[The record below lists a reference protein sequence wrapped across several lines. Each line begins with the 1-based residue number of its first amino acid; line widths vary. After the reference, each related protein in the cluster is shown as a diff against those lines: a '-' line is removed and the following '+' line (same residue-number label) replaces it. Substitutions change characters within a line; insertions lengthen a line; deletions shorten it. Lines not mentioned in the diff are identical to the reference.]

1 MTLRTT
7 SLLIAVLLLGQAS
20 SARADSLPGSFR
32 ALEALALCDAA
43 TRQDVAAERAA
54 LLERGLALAQTAV
67 DADDTDSAGHF
78 ALFCNLGRR
87 LQLHPL
93 GLGSLA
99 AVRRVR
105 HAIDRALELAPR
117 STSVL
122 TAKGIMLLELPRLFG
137 GDRDQGERLLRRA
150 LEIAP
155 GFADAE
161 RALVEHGLA
170 PSLATA
176 QHSPNI
182 VP

>member
-1 MTLRTT
+1 
-7 SLLIAVLLLGQAS
+7 
-20 SARADSLPGSFR
+20 LPGSFR

-43 TRQDVAAERAA
+43 AREDDAAERSA
-54 LLERGLALAQTAV
+54 LLDRGLALARTAV
-67 DADDTDSAGHF
+67 DADDTDAAGHF

-87 LQLHPL
+87 LLLHPL

-117 STSVL
+117 SASVL

-137 GDRDQGERLLRRA
+137 GDRDEGERLLRRA

-155 GFADAE
+155 GFDDAE
-161 RALVEHGLA
+161 RALAEHGVA
-170 PSLATA
+170 PPLGTV
-176 QHSPNI
+176 QR
-182 VP
+182 